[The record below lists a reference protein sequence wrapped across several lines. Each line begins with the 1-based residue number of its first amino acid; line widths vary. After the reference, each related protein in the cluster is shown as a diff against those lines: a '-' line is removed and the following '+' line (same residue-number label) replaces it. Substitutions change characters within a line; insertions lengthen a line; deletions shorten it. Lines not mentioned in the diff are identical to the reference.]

1 MKPLLDGFGRRVTYL
16 RLSLTDRCNLRCFYC
31 RPKEFRARPRNEILT
46 FEEIERL
53 ARVAAALGV
62 RKVRLTGGEPL
73 VRPDVVDL
81 VRRIAGIPG
90 IDDLALSTNG
100 TLLDAL
106 ALPLRQAG
114 LRRVNVSLDTL
125 RPQTFRSVSGRDGLE
140 GVIQGIDTAVLAGL
154 RPVKLNVVVIR
165 GVNDDE
171 LVEIVGFAQ
180 RIGAVARFIEYMPMT
195 GDPRW
200 TERHVSREEIVH
212 RLGSLLSSAAPR
224 VSGADPATY
233 HALRHGSGVVGIIS
247 PITCRFCS
255 LCNRLRLT
263 ADGRL
268 RPCLTSLGEVD
279 LKSAVRGGADDEDL
293 AALFRAAT
301 AAKPLRGEYVNDR
314 APARP
319 MVAIGG

>member
-1 MKPLLDGFGRRVTYL
+1 MKLLVDGFGRSVTYL

-31 RPKEFRARPRNEILT
+31 RPKEFRARPRDEILT

-62 RKVRLTGGEPL
+62 RKLRLTGGEPL

-81 VRRIAGIPG
+81 VRRIARIPG
-90 IDDLALSTNG
+90 IEDLALSTNG
-100 TLLDAL
+100 TLLGAL
-106 ALPLRQAG
+106 ALGLRQAG

-125 RPQTFRSVSGRDGLE
+125 RPRTFRAISGRDGLE
-140 GVIQGIDTAVLAGL
+140 AVIEGIETAVTAGL
-154 RPVKLNVVVIR
+154 RPVKVNVVVVR

-171 LVEIVGFAQ
+171 LVEMVGFAQ
-180 RIGAVARFIEYMPMT
+180 RIGAVVRFIEYMPMT
-195 GDPRW
+195 GDPCW

-224 VSGADPATY
+224 VSGADPASY
-233 HALRHGSGVVGIIS
+233 HTLRDGSGVVGIIS

-279 LKSAVRGGADDEDL
+279 LKGALRGGADDENL

-301 AAKPLRGEYVNDR
+301 AAKPLQGDYVTDR
-314 APARP
+314 APERP